1 MHPQPDPASGAPD
14 LDRGRHRFAVTAY
27 FEDTDMT
34 GVVYH
39 ANYLR
44 YMERA
49 RSDMLRG
56 LGIDQRAQHSAGE
69 GYWAVADIAIR
80 YLRPAR
86 LHDALTVESRIVRV
100 RAAACVMQQTITCN
114 GAVLTDATVTAAW
127 LDAGGRPQR
136 QPRDW
141 AARFEA
147 LRAAAD
153 TET

>member
-1 MHPQPDPASGAPD
+1 MPPAPAT
-14 LDRGRHRFAVTAY
+14 GRFDGGVHRFAATAY
-27 FEDTDMT
+27 FEDTDLT

-49 RSDMLRG
+49 RSDMLRVV
-56 LGIDQRAQHSAGE
+56 GIDQLAQLNAGA
-69 GYWAVADIAIR
+69 GYWAVADLAIR
-80 YLRPAR
+80 YAHPAR
-86 LHDALTVESRIVRV
+86 LGDALIVASRVVRV
-100 RAAACVMQQTITCN
+100 RAAATVMRQTILCD
-114 GAVLTDATVTAAW
+114 GALLTDATVTAAW
-127 LDAGGRPQR
+127 LDARGRPQR

-153 TET
+153 LET